1 MLAAGLGILAWLA
14 GEKILFDAD
23 IGGRPLLM
31 LGVLLTLVGV
41 QLLATGLIGELLVR
55 IYHEPQGR
63 RQYLVR
69 LSTGRQWKKP
79 AV

>member
-1 MLAAGLGILAWLA
+1 LGWL
-14 GEKILFDAD
+14 GFEKIILGTD
-23 IGGRPLLM
+23 IGGRPLLL

-63 RQYLVR
+63 RQYLTKMV
-69 LSTGRQWKKP
+69 SAP
-79 AV
+79 ANRDGTS